1 MTKVSLIGSRITVV
15 TQHFS
20 ATAAVVGEGELRDN
34 LKMAAKEVDKGSFQI
49 LFCLRLTH
57 LSSFFL
63 QGPHLVILW

>member
-34 LKMAAKEVDKGSFQI
+34 LKMAAKEARQ
-49 LFCLRLTH
+49 R
-57 LSSFFL
+57 
-63 QGPHLVILW
+63 